1 MPSRPCDRRIASSNF
16 KMPIAMLNVDRC
28 RGRVGDQDEWY
39 HGSAPENNSELPLEV
54 VFNFSQQDVK
64 HRHKP

>member
-1 MPSRPCDRRIASSNF
+1 
-16 KMPIAMLNVDRC
+16 MLNVDRC
-28 RGRVGDQDEWY
+28 RGRARDQDGWY

-54 VFNFSQQDVK
+54 VFNFSQQDVRQ